1 MGLKMETEYSL
12 RIGDYDRW
20 FACTISPL
28 QADTVLWVAHD
39 ITNRIQAEK
48 VQEVIYEIS
57 QAAISTESIDE
68 LYVSIHTILA
78 ELIHVENFFIALYDP
93 STSLISFPYYVDQYD
108 DPPPANKPGRGLTEY
123 VMRTMQPLLAPRPVF
138 DELILRGEIE
148 SVGTVSVDWL
158 GVPLMVEGQVIGVM
172 VTQSY
177 QENIHFNQEDMRL
190 FEFVST
196 QVAQMIDRKRVE
208 EKIRYLGIHDSLTSL
223 YNRAYFDEEMK
234 RLDNGRQFPVSVL
247 MADIDDL
254 KGINDQEGHAA
265 GDECLRL
272 AAQSLKAAFRTEDVV
287 ARIGG
292 DEFAA
297 LLPGID
303 ARMAAKAKLRIIDNI
318 KKQNATREGKLLEIS
333 MGVSTAKE
341 IGSLVEALRL
351 ADDQMYMEKQ
361 SKEVAAHK

>member
-1 MGLKMETEYSL
+1 
-12 RIGDYDRW
+12 
-20 FACTISPL
+20 
-28 QADTVLWVAHD
+28 
-39 ITNRIQAEK
+39 
-48 VQEVIYEIS
+48 
-57 QAAISTESIDE
+57 
-68 LYVSIHTILA
+68 
-78 ELIHVENFFIALYDP
+78 
-93 STSLISFPYYVDQYD
+93 
-108 DPPPANKPGRGLTEY
+108 
-123 VMRTMQPLLAPRPVF
+123 
-138 DELILRGEIE
+138 
-148 SVGTVSVDWL
+148 
-158 GVPLMVEGQVIGVM
+158 
-172 VTQSY
+172 
-177 QENIHFNQEDMRL
+177 
-190 FEFVST
+190 
-196 QVAQMIDRKRVE
+196 MIDRKRVE

>member
-1 MGLKMETEYSL
+1 
-12 RIGDYDRW
+12 
-20 FACTISPL
+20 
-28 QADTVLWVAHD
+28 
-39 ITNRIQAEK
+39 
-48 VQEVIYEIS
+48 
-57 QAAISTESIDE
+57 
-68 LYVSIHTILA
+68 
-78 ELIHVENFFIALYDP
+78 
-93 STSLISFPYYVDQYD
+93 
-108 DPPPANKPGRGLTEY
+108 
-123 VMRTMQPLLAPRPVF
+123 MQPLLAPRPVF